1 MMGKLCEKKLIFAM
15 DLLALS
21 GALLHLWKLPW
32 KSWFLTDGYANQLDQ
47 PITEEE
53 IDIKK
58 GSLYSDL
65 PICHGVIF
73 LNML

>member
-1 MMGKLCEKKLIFAM
+1 MKITLKKLI
-15 DLLALS
+15 
-21 GALLHLWKLPW
+21 
-32 KSWFLTDGYANQLDQ
+32 LTDGYANQLDQ
-47 PITEEE
+47 PIIEDE
-53 IDIKK
+53 IDIKR